1 MAHTRQRNQARLSDD
16 GVQFVRCRVCRAHLR
31 VISGRHLSKHD
42 TDRETY
48 MEAYGLSPDELIAKD
63 FRMIQSS
70 RRGYFPH
77 SKRDWIAAIKKVYEQ
92 DGNVFARYLQEKH
105 PHLYNQGAWIFGDW
119 DKALRAAGFDPE
131 RMRKQ
136 GSWDNK
142 RIVKEIRAMRH
153 QSLPL
158 YARYVLMNHTK
169 LFSAARRQY
178 GLWSKALIAAGI
190 NAAQAS
196 GKLYKSPRGVLRA
209 LSDALKRHTAND
221 IPKVLKLQAAHYF
234 GSLSKAITALE
245 KD

>member
-1 MAHTRQRNQARLSDD
+1 
-16 GVQFVRCRVCRAHLR
+16 
-31 VISGRHLSKHD
+31 
-42 TDRETY
+42 
-48 MEAYGLSPDELIAKD
+48 MEEYGLSPDELIAKD

-77 SKRDWIAAIKKVYEQ
+77 SKRDWIAAIKKVYER